1 MLAVPLLFI
10 ATQKPQLTSNGLWGY
25 LSANVETPPDKYGYG
40 VSLYSAA
47 WPLIEQPIRDFQ
59 IGLASTWILPDNR
72 LIETPLVPHGTVA
85 RDSMPERGPS
95 FRDVFQTIEGG
106 PWFLGLEPIL
116 GADRKVPDE
125 RHPRWL

>member
-1 MLAVPLLFI
+1 MMLLTSILIGLQAPRLL
-10 ATQKPQLTSNGLWGY
+10 SNGLSGY
-25 LSANVETPPDKYGYG
+25 LSANVQTPPEEFRYG
-40 VSLYSAA
+40 VSLYSSA

-72 LIETPLVPHGTVA
+72 LIQTPLVPHGTVA

-106 PWFLGLEPIL
+106 LGFWASNRFWSPT
-116 GADRKVPDE
+116 ARFP
-125 RHPRWL
+125 